1 MATETSK
8 MKQTP
13 VISEENYKQQR
24 ERNNIAVRKSREK
37 SKQKIEETKK
47 RVAFLKKQNV
57 ELVNQID
64 VLNRELKF
72 LKELF
77 DARHCNSCH
86 TESNDISIH
95 SAEEIENFFS
105 NALLTDFTS

>member
-1 MATETSK
+1 

-13 VISEENYKQQR
+13 RLSEDDYKQQR

-47 RVAFLKKQNV
+47 RVAHLKKQNV

-77 DARHCNSCH
+77 DAKICNTCH
-86 TESNDISIH
+86 TGTQDVTSNSMD
-95 SAEEIENFFS
+95 EMDTFFS
-105 NALLTDFTS
+105 NVLFTEFAS